1 LEVLYKMGWEGS
13 AIRISLNKDARDLI
27 EEKRNH
33 LEENYEGPSHF
44 FRQKLEEEE
53 VLSVDEKIKQIR
65 TQKQEL
71 ENKLSKYQQ
80 IKNERSKQQL
90 LNQKKQEL
98 KTLQESLKQVR
109 MNELPTESDIRQEE
123 TEKRKERGYDVSDS
137 KVQEAIERRVRKR
150 LENQPDVKELRSRIS
165 QLQSEV
171 AELNGGREDWF
182 MDLSQQET
190 EVEA

>member
-1 LEVLYKMGWEGS
+1 MGWEGS

-71 ENKLSKYQQ
+71 ESKLDKYQQ

-98 KTLQESLKQVR
+98 KKLQDRLKQVR
-109 MNELPTESDIRQEE
+109 SNNLRSESEIRQEE

-150 LENQPDVKELRSRIS
+150 LENQPDVEELRSRIS

-171 AELNGGREDWF
+171 AELNGGGEEDWF
-182 MDLSQQET
+182 MDLQAEQEGM
-190 EVEA
+190 VVS